1 MRILKRNLAFVL
13 ALVMALSLTVS
24 AANVKDYKDAND
36 ITFVEAVDTL
46 TALGILEGEDGVFNP
61 TNTLTR
67 EQGAKIIAYLMLGQK
82 AADNLTTATA
92 PFNDVAAN
100 RWSAGY
106 VRYCADKGIIGGYGN
121 GNFGPNDQLTAT
133 QFAKMLLCAVG
144 YGVNNEFVGGTWE
157 SAVNSLALKLGVFD
171 GNLDVVLSA
180 PCTREEAALYAF
192 NTLTGVMTVK
202 YSKDAEEYYSGSVFN
217 AADKFDEDYT
227 LAKTLYNLTSKA
239 TTDVFG
245 RECHVWKKGAKEITA
260 KYHDEA
266 DATYTKE
273 VKSGTIYTDLGL
285 SKTVQATVIR
295 NGVEQNDMQIKK
307 NLTSTKIGGNGVL
320 VEAYVDEDENV
331 TLVVIDTYLAKV
343 DADAED
349 GEVDVTI
356 YGADISTDTF
366 ETAVEYEKGDYVL
379 VTIADKEVQSMVKAE
394 QVPGKL
400 DAVASSYVKLDGE
413 KYSHSANLD
422 KSKDSDVYVVDY
434 DSTMAVILDE
444 YGYAIGLV
452 VVEEED
458 SIDGYVLVTA
468 SQIREDDLLTNNA
481 AVVKVMYLDGTGYEV
496 LSLPTRVKDKV
507 DQVKT
512 NNGWVDIEDVAGK
525 NTIAYGFYGYTIDED
540 DCIVLSNLDAKTE
553 MEVLEGKV
561 SFKKEQTGTVGTET
575 KKVINSA
582 TELVLVSED
591 DVDTVVGYKNINID
605 EEKVDALVIFN
616 GKVIEK
622 IYVIDGATVTDDVY
636 AYYNGESYNG
646 SKGTYVTLYV
656 GGEAVNYQNKTGKAL
671 SKGAYIIETEGTNLN
686 SAELV
691 KDAETVEVVSA
702 VKSLYFQTVDG
713 DKEYYA
719 DDVKVFDVTDGGVE
733 STVAKK
739 DKVVFVYDNKTG
751 LVKYVWVIGQSST
764 TVEEDVVVGA
774 TDLVVTVEPDNTAAK
789 VKVTGSATNVKV
801 TAHVYKDGMYAQ
813 VGTVELNDKN
823 EGTFTPVEDGNY
835 IFKLWINDKIA
846 ETTEEAV
853 RLVVGE

>member
-24 AANVKDYKDAND
+24 AASVKDYKDAND

-144 YGVNNEFVGGTWE
+144 YGVNNEFVGPTWE
-157 SAVNSLALKLGVFD
+157 SAVNSMALKLGVFD

-217 AADKFDEDYT
+217 AAEKFDEDYT
-227 LAKTLYNLTSKA
+227 LAKSLYNLTSKA

-245 RECHVWKKGAKEITA
+245 RECHVWKKGTKEITA

-356 YGADISTDTF
+356 YGAAISSATF
-366 ETAVEYEKGDYVL
+366 KTAVEYKKGDYVL
-379 VTIADKEVQSMVKAE
+379 VTVADKEVQSMVEAE
-394 QVPGKL
+394 QVTGKL
-400 DAVASSYVKLDGE
+400 DAVASGYVKLDGE
-413 KYSHSANLD
+413 KYNHSANLD
-422 KSKDSDVYVVDY
+422 KSADSDVYVVDY

-458 SIDGYVLVTA
+458 SIDGYVLVVD
-468 SQIREDDLLTNNA
+468 SQFRTNDLLTSKA

-496 LSLPTRVKDKV
+496 LELPTRVKSKV

-512 NNGWVDIEDVAGK
+512 NKGWVDLADVDE
-525 NTIAYGFYGYTIDED
+525 IVPGFYGYTIDEN

-553 MEVLEGKV
+553 MQVLEGKV
-561 SFKKEQTGTVGTET
+561 SFKKEQTGTVGAVTN
-575 KKVINSA
+575 KVINSA

-605 EEKVDALVIFN
+605 ETEVDALVIFN
-616 GKVIEK
+616 GKIIEK

-636 AYYNGESYNG
+636 AYYNGGTYNG
-646 SKGTYVTLYV
+646 SKGTYVTLFV
-656 GGEAVNYQNKTGKAL
+656 DGEAVNYLNKTGKTL
-671 SKGAYIIETEGTNLN
+671 SKGAYIIETEGTNLTD
-686 SAELV
+686 AELV
-691 KDAETVEVVSA
+691 KDADTVEVVAA

-713 DKEYYA
+713 GKEYYA
-719 DDVKVFDVTDGGVE
+719 DDVKVFDVTDDGVE

-739 DKVVFVYDNKTG
+739 DKVVFAYDKNG
-751 LVKYVWVIGQSST
+751 LVKYVWIIGQSST
-764 TVEEDVVVGA
+764 TVTEDEVVGT
-774 TDLVVTVEPDNTAAK
+774 TDMTVTVNPANTAATI
-789 VKVTGSATNVKV
+789 KVTGSAANVKV

-813 VGTVELNDKN
+813 VGTVVMENGV
-823 EGTFTPVEDGNY
+823 GTFTPVEDGNY

>member
-144 YGVNNEFVGGTWE
+144 YGVNNEFVGPTWE
-157 SAVNSLALKLGVFD
+157 SAVNSMALKLGVFD

-180 PCTREEAALYAF
+180 ACTREEAALYAF

-217 AADKFDEDYT
+217 AAEKFDEDYT
-227 LAKTLYNLTSKA
+227 LAKSLYNLTSKA

-245 RECHVWKKGAKEITA
+245 RECHVWKKGTKEITA

-307 NLTSTKIGGNGVL
+307 NLTATKIGGNGVL

-356 YGADISTDTF
+356 YGAAISSATF
-366 ETAVEYEKGDYVL
+366 KTAVEYKKGDYVL
-379 VTIADKEVQSMVKAE
+379 VTVADKEVQSMVEAE
-394 QVPGKL
+394 QVTGKL
-400 DAVASSYVKLDGE
+400 DAVATSYVKLDGE

-422 KSKDSDVYVVDY
+422 KSADSDVYVVDY

-540 DCIVLSNLDAKTE
+540 DCIVLTDLDAKTE
-553 MEVLEGKV
+553 MEVLGGKV
-561 SFKKEQTGTVGTET
+561 SFKKEQTGTVGTVT
-575 KKVINSA
+575 NKVINSA

-605 EEKVDALVIFN
+605 ETKVDALVIFN
-616 GKVIEK
+616 GKIIEK

-636 AYYNGESYNG
+636 AYYNGGTYNG
-646 SKGTYVTLYV
+646 SKGTYVTLFV
-656 GGEAVNYQNKTGKAL
+656 DGEAVNYLNKTGETL
-671 SKGAYIIETEGTNLN
+671 VKGAYIIETEGTNLT

-691 KDAETVEVVSA
+691 KNADTVEVVSA

-719 DDVKVFDVTDGGVE
+719 DDVKVFDVTDDGVE

-739 DKVVFVYDNKTG
+739 DKVVFVYDKDTG
-751 LVKYVWVIGQSST
+751 LVKYVWIIGQSST
-764 TVEEDVVVGA
+764 TVEEDEVIGDTA
-774 TDLVVTVEPDNTAAK
+774 MTVTVNPANTAAT
-789 VKVTGSATNVKV
+789 VKVTGSTANVKV

-813 VGTVELNDKN
+813 VGTVELENG
-823 EGTFTPVEDGNY
+823 EGVFTPVEDGNY

>member
-295 NGVEQNDMQIKK
+295 NGVEQPDMQIKK

-356 YGADISTDTF
+356 YGAAISSATF

-379 VTIADKEVQSMVKAE
+379 VTIADKEVQSMVEAE

-400 DAVASSYVKLDGE
+400 DAVSSSYLKLDGE

-458 SIDGYVLVTA
+458 SIDGYVYVVD
-468 SQIREDDLLTNNA
+468 SQFRTNDLLTTKA

-496 LSLPTRVKDKV
+496 LELPTRVKNKV

-512 NNGWVDIEDVAGK
+512 NEGWVDLADVDE
-525 NTIAYGFYGYTIDED
+525 IVPGFYGYTIDEN

-553 MEVLEGKV
+553 KQVLEGKV
-561 SFKKEQTGTVGTET
+561 SFKKEQKGTVSGMSDM
-575 KKVINSA
+575 VINSA

-616 GKVIEK
+616 GRIIEK

-636 AYYNGESYNG
+636 AYYNGGTYNG
-646 SKGTYVTLYV
+646 SKGTYVTLFV
-656 GGEAVNYQNKTGKAL
+656 DGEAVNYLNKTGETL
-671 SKGAYIIETEGTNLN
+671 DKGAYIIETEGTNLTD
-686 SAELV
+686 AKLV
-691 KDAETVEVVSA
+691 KDADTVEVVSA
-702 VKSLYFQTVDG
+702 VKNLYFQTADG
-713 DKEYYA
+713 GKEYYA
-719 DDVKVFDVTDGGVE
+719 DDVKVFDVTDDGVE

-739 DKVVFVYDNKTG
+739 DKVVFVYDKDTG

-774 TDLVVTVEPDNTAAK
+774 TDMTVTVDPSNTFATIE
-789 VKVTGSATNVKV
+789 VTGSAANVKV

-813 VGTVELNDKN
+813 VGTVTLDHGV
-823 EGTFTPVEDGNY
+823 GTFEPVEDGNY
-835 IFKLWINDKIA
+835 IFKLWVNDKIA

>member
-144 YGVNNEFVGGTWE
+144 YGVNNEFVGPTWE
-157 SAVNSLALKLGVFD
+157 SAVNSMALKLGVFD

-180 PCTREEAALYAF
+180 ACTREEAALYAF

-217 AADKFDEDYT
+217 AAEKFDEDYT
-227 LAKTLYNLTSKA
+227 LAKSLYNLTSKA

-245 RECHVWKKGAKEITA
+245 RECHVWKKGTKEITA

-295 NGVEQNDMQIKK
+295 NGVEQADMQIKK

-356 YGADISTDTF
+356 YGAAISSATF
-366 ETAVEYEKGDYVL
+366 KTAVEYKKGDYVL
-379 VTIADKEVQSMVKAE
+379 VTVADKEVQSMVEAE
-394 QVPGKL
+394 QVTGKL
-400 DAVASSYVKLDGE
+400 DAVATSYVKLDGE

-422 KSKDSDVYVVDY
+422 KSADSDVYVVDY

-540 DCIVLSNLDAKTE
+540 DCIVLTDLDAKTE
-553 MEVLEGKV
+553 MEVLGGKV
-561 SFKKEQTGTVGTET
+561 SFKKEQTGTVGTVT
-575 KKVINSA
+575 NKVINSA

-605 EEKVDALVIFN
+605 ETKVDALVIFN
-616 GKVIEK
+616 GKIIEK

-636 AYYNGESYNG
+636 AYYNGGTYNG
-646 SKGTYVTLYV
+646 SKGTYVTLFV
-656 GGEAVNYQNKTGKAL
+656 DGEAVNYLNKTGETL
-671 SKGAYIIETEGTNLN
+671 VKGAYIIETEGTNLT

-691 KDAETVEVVSA
+691 KNADTVEVVSA
-702 VKSLYFQTVDG
+702 VKGLYFQTVDG

-719 DDVKVFDVTDGGVE
+719 DDVKVFDVTDDGVE

-739 DKVVFVYDNKTG
+739 DKVVFVYDKDTG
-751 LVKYVWVIGQSST
+751 LVKYVWIIGQSST
-764 TVEEDVVVGA
+764 TVEEDEVIGDTA
-774 TDLVVTVEPDNTAAK
+774 MTVTVNPANTAAT
-789 VKVTGSATNVKV
+789 VKVTGSTANVKV

-813 VGTVELNDKN
+813 VGTVELENG
-823 EGTFTPVEDGNY
+823 EGIFTPVEDGNY